1 VEVLSGASTFLKGGE
16 GNMNQNMKV
25 VNLTKGI
32 VALDNK
38 HVILPEKEVTLTVL
52 EYPSI
57 LGKMNLLKQ
66 MGWVDWKFVPV
77 DYENKEVSVQEIK
90 QNETSNEE
98 LNDVS
103 AVSPVLTA
111 IE

>member
-1 VEVLSGASTFLKGGE
+1 
-16 GNMNQNMKV
+16 
-25 VNLTKGI
+25 
-32 VALDNK
+32 
-38 HVILPEKEVTLTVL
+38 
-52 EYPSI
+52 
-57 LGKMNLLKQ
+57 MNLLKQ

-111 IE
+111 IEEKNSQEPHPASPLISKRMIKKLMKQEGEFKADDSKGII